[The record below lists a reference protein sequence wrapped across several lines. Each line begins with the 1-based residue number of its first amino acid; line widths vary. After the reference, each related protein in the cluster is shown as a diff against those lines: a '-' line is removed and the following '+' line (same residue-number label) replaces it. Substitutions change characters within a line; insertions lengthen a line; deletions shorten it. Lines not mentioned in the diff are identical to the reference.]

1 MVSHERET
9 DPIPDHC
16 ENCRTMLQIITVR
29 FALLRARAVFACP
42 YCALAYV
49 EPERR
54 IRISSPII

>member
-1 MVSHERET
+1 MVRHERET
-9 DPIPDHC
+9 DSVPDSC
-16 ENCRTMLQIITVR
+16 ENCRAMLHIVTVR

-54 IRISSPII
+54 IRVANARI